1 MEKESAESRLRK
13 RLYGIKARMEN
24 TCDRRKLKRIFIALT
39 IFVVLIFLVVLWMF
53 MTKVKGIDVDGEL
66 EAYNETKIIESMGI
80 NIGDSIFSKTRTKI
94 KREIQKNLPLAE
106 NIRVRKNVFTGV
118 ISVDVEFADM
128 EFFIKYGKRYYA
140 VDKDLT
146 VVDTR
151 SSKSEYFA
159 LGAIYVYLPEIT
171 APTVGEKLVF
181 RATVPDDMDSSR
193 EVADAK
199 DFKYVTDILSAVQN
213 SDIYDGVNVIL
224 LDNKFDIS
232 AVVME
237 KYRVY
242 FGNFSNAELKLKML
256 DGVIRDGALDY
267 AEKGII
273 DLTDPT
279 RVSARAV
286 DGSAS
291 GSESGKV
298 DFSEYFS

>member
-13 RLYGIKARMEN
+13 RLYGIKARL
-24 TCDRRKLKRIFIALT
+24 DDKDYRRKMKRIFIALA
-39 IFVVLIFLVVLWMF
+39 ILLVIIFLAVVWMIT
-53 MTKVKGIDVDGEL
+53 TKVREIYVDGEL
-66 EAYNETKIIESMGI
+66 VAYNETKIIESMGI
-80 NIGDSIFSKTRTKI
+80 NIGDSIFSKTRMGI
-94 KREIQKNLPLAE
+94 KREIRKNLPLAE
-106 NIRVRKNVFTGV
+106 NIKVRKNVFSGV

-146 VVDTR
+146 VVDMR
-151 SSKSEYFA
+151 ASKSEYFA
-159 LGAIYVYLPEIT
+159 LGAVYLYLPEVT
-171 APTVGEKLVF
+171 APTIGEKLIF
-181 RATVPDDMDSSR
+181 RATVPDDMDPSR
-193 EVADAK
+193 EVADVK
-199 DFKYVTDILSAVQN
+199 DFEYITNMLAEIKGSQ
-213 SDIYDGVNVIL
+213 IYDDFNVIS

-242 FGNFSNAELKLKML
+242 FGNSSNAELKLRML
-256 DGVIRDGALDY
+256 DGVISDGALDY

-273 DLTDPT
+273 DITDPN

-286 DGSAS
+286 NASAS
-291 GSESGKV
+291 DSESSKV